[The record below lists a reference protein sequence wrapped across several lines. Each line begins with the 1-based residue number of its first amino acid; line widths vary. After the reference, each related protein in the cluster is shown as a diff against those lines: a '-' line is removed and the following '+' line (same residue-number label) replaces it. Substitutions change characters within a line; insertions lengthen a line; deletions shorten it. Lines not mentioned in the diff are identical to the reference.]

1 VIVSPLR
8 VKPPTASGGQMG
20 TGPSREILPVPT
32 RMPVG
37 NPSAS
42 RIAAGLPVMVRWLLV
57 TRTLSR

>member
-1 VIVSPLR
+1 MNPS
-8 VKPPTASGGQMG
+8 TANGGQVG

-42 RIAAGLPVMVRWLLV
+42 MTAAGLPVIVRWLLV